1 MAEKKTGLPVDPT
14 SSLVSQ
20 IAAPF
25 IPVEYETVRPYEVR
39 SSQIDDM
46 GGYTAYR
53 EIPGEYKITGFGTPP
68 IVSGGIEFFK
78 QFIDDPAETAGGI
91 ASAVGEELKEYP
103 ARQLR
108 TALAGG
114 ETFNPETGEVE
125 RFDPFG
131 APATVGAGTA
141 VSIAR
146 TASKDGGGP
155 VLGIMAGRMAK
166 DGPSI
171 FSQARASKSGGK
183 SRQEIFDLHRAYF
196 DDAVLGQD
204 SDAFRFEIPTAN
216 SKFKED
222 GPVQFMNVEYGRG
235 LAIGLTDD
243 FRSVQFTKDGDLV
256 NYNRKSAAKLSD
268 ILDFPELYEQYPDF
282 KDVAIVKLIPE
293 EGELPFGGPSAFFAG
308 RAESPLGVPTIGL
321 KESQSRTELQSAL
334 LHEIQHL
341 VQTKEGLPGGAS
353 GQYIMELLDEELGG
367 GVDKNFLKS
376 VALPAYESVY
386 GEAEARV
393 VQRRFERPEE
403 AKLDPVTT
411 RQKEAPEGDI
421 SMTEYEAV
429 ENAANMVRELLEDG
443 YYEYKD
449 VYPDAFKAAAPKST
463 GLLGGDKPQRFYHGT
478 NAAYKEFDPDAP
490 YTFVADKPGTAEYYA
505 GDALDGTPNIRPVY
519 LKDVNFFDVD
529 NPDHLQQLL
538 ESDWY
543 AQYGKSLDDKFF
555 DHDDDMNFLDL
566 VEAGDYGTIE
576 DSGLVDWIKSQGF
589 DGFTTYEQDGKNYGV
604 FNVKNIVPGVAKKKD
619 GGIVT
624 LADVARNTGR
634 GPMGVASLSSTAR
647 NMNRPMVS

>member
-25 IPVEYETVRPYEVR
+25 IPVEYETVRPYEVK

-53 EIPGEYKITGFGTPP
+53 EIPGEYKITGIGTPP

-78 QFIDDPAETAGGI
+78 QFIDDPVETAGGI

-131 APATVGAGTA
+131 VPATVAAGTA

-146 TASKDGGGP
+146 TADKFGGGP
-155 VLGIMAGRMAK
+155 VLGIMAGRRAK

-171 FSQARASKSGGK
+171 FSQARASKSDGK

-196 DDAVLGQD
+196 DDGVLGQD

-222 GPVQFMNVEYGRG
+222 GAVQFMNVEYGRG
-235 LAIGLTDD
+235 VAIGLTDD
-243 FRSVQFTKDGDLV
+243 FRSMQFTKDGDLV
-256 NYNRKSAAKLSD
+256 NYNRKPIAKLSD
-268 ILDFPELYEQYPDF
+268 ILDFPELYEQYPEF
-282 KDVAIVKLIPE
+282 KDVAVIKLEPD
-293 EGELPFGGPSAFFAG
+293 EGKLPFEGPRAMFAG

-321 KESQSRTELQSAL
+321 KESQSSTELQSSL
-334 LHEIQHL
+334 LHEVQHL
-341 VQTKEGLPGGAS
+341 VQKKEGFPGGAS
-353 GQYIMELLDEELGG
+353 RQYIMDLLDKELGG

-386 GEAEARV
+386 GETEARV

-411 RQKEAPEGDI
+411 RQKEAPDSDI
-421 SMTEYEAV
+421 SMTEYEAA
-429 ENAANMVRELLEDG
+429 ERTADMVRELLEDG
-443 YYEYKD
+443 FYEYRE
-449 VYPDAFKAAAPKST
+449 VYPDAFK
-463 GLLGGDKPQRFYHGT
+463 
-478 NAAYKEFDPDAP
+478 
-490 YTFVADKPGTAEYYA
+490 
-505 GDALDGTPNIRPVY
+505 
-519 LKDVNFFDVD
+519 VN
-529 NPDHLQQLL
+529 
-538 ESDWY
+538 
-543 AQYGKSLDDKFF
+543 K
-555 DHDDDMNFLDL
+555 M
-566 VEAGDYGTIE
+566 
-576 DSGLVDWIKSQGF
+576 
-589 DGFTTYEQDGKNYGV
+589 
-604 FNVKNIVPGVAKKKD
+604 KD

-634 GPMGVASLSSTAR
+634 GPLGVASLSSTAR

>member
-25 IPVEYETVRPYEVR
+25 IPVEYETVRPYEVK
-39 SSQIDDM
+39 SSEIDDM

-53 EIPGEYKITGFGTPP
+53 EIPGEYKITGIGTPP

-78 QFIDDPAETAGGI
+78 QFIDDPVETAGGI

-131 APATVGAGTA
+131 VPATVAAGTA

-146 TASKDGGGP
+146 TADKFGGGP
-155 VLGIMAGRMAK
+155 VLGIMAGRRAK

-171 FSQARASKSGGK
+171 FSQARASKSDGK

-222 GPVQFMNVEYGRG
+222 GAVQFMNVEYGRG
-235 LAIGLTDD
+235 VAIGLTDD
-243 FRSVQFTKDGDLV
+243 FRSMQFTKDGDLV
-256 NYNRKSAAKLSD
+256 NYNRKPIAKLSD
-268 ILDFPELYEQYPDF
+268 ILDFPELYEQYPEF
-282 KDVAIVKLIPE
+282 KDVAVIKLEPD
-293 EGELPFGGPSAFFAG
+293 EGKLPFEGPRAMFAG

-321 KESQSRTELQSAL
+321 KESQSSTELQSSL
-334 LHEIQHL
+334 LHEVQHL
-341 VQTKEGLPGGAS
+341 VQKKEGFPGGAS
-353 GQYIMELLDEELGG
+353 RQYIMDLLDKELGG

-386 GEAEARV
+386 GETEARV

-411 RQKEAPEGDI
+411 RQKEAPDSDI
-421 SMTEYEAV
+421 SMTEYEAA
-429 ENAANMVRELLEDG
+429 ERTADMVRELLEDG
-443 YYEYKD
+443 FYEYRE
-449 VYPDAFKAAAPKST
+449 VYPDAFK
-463 GLLGGDKPQRFYHGT
+463 
-478 NAAYKEFDPDAP
+478 
-490 YTFVADKPGTAEYYA
+490 
-505 GDALDGTPNIRPVY
+505 
-519 LKDVNFFDVD
+519 VN
-529 NPDHLQQLL
+529 
-538 ESDWY
+538 
-543 AQYGKSLDDKFF
+543 K
-555 DHDDDMNFLDL
+555 M
-566 VEAGDYGTIE
+566 
-576 DSGLVDWIKSQGF
+576 
-589 DGFTTYEQDGKNYGV
+589 
-604 FNVKNIVPGVAKKKD
+604 KD

-634 GPMGVASLSSTAR
+634 GPLGVASLSSTAR

>member
-1 MAEKKTGLPVDPT
+1 
-14 SSLVSQ
+14 
-20 IAAPF
+20 
-25 IPVEYETVRPYEVR
+25 
-39 SSQIDDM
+39 M

-78 QFIDDPAETAGGI
+78 QFMDDPVETAGGI

-114 ETFNPETGEVE
+114 ETFNPKTGEVE

-131 APATVGAGTA
+131 APATVAAGTA

-171 FSQARASKSGGK
+171 FSQARASKSDGK

-222 GPVQFMNVEYGRG
+222 GPVQFMDVEYGIGR
-235 LAIGLTDD
+235 AIGLTDD
-243 FRSVQFTKDGDLV
+243 FRAMQFTEEGDLV
-256 NYNRKSAAKLSD
+256 NYNRKPVAKLSD

-282 KDVAIVKLIPE
+282 KDVSVVQLVPE
-293 EGELPFGGPSAFFAG
+293 EGKLPFEGPRAMFAG
-308 RAESPLGVPTIGL
+308 SAESPLRVPTIGL
-321 KESQSRTELQSAL
+321 RESQSPSEIQSAL
-334 LHEIQHL
+334 LHEVQHL
-341 VQTKEGLPGGAS
+341 VQRKEGLPGGAS
-353 GQYIMELLDEELGG
+353 RAFIMELLDEELGG
-367 GVDKNFLKS
+367 GVDENFLKS

-386 GEAEARV
+386 GETEARV

-411 RQKEAPEGDI
+411 RRKEAPDSDI

-429 ENAANMVRELLEDG
+429 QKAADLVREQIKEGDF
-443 YYEYKD
+443 EYKD
-449 VYPDAFKAAAPKST
+449 VYPDMFKK
-463 GLLGGDKPQRFYHGT
+463 
-478 NAAYKEFDPDAP
+478 
-490 YTFVADKPGTAEYYA
+490 
-505 GDALDGTPNIRPVY
+505 
-519 LKDVNFFDVD
+519 
-529 NPDHLQQLL
+529 
-538 ESDWY
+538 
-543 AQYGKSLDDKFF
+543 
-555 DHDDDMNFLDL
+555 
-566 VEAGDYGTIE
+566 
-576 DSGLVDWIKSQGF
+576 
-589 DGFTTYEQDGKNYGV
+589 
-604 FNVKNIVPGVAKKKD
+604 